1 MLSKQ
6 AIIVALVGLNLL
18 LLAGVILVGYTPP
31 SAFAQDAAAAAGE
44 PADTVLGVQAEV
56 GNDAIYIIDGQN
68 HFLHCFRTPF
78 PHHEG
83 DPVRLFYVGTRDLS
97 REFRKE
103 ARR

>member
-1 MLSKQ
+1 MRSRQ

-18 LLAGVILVGYTPP
+18 LLTGVILVGYTPP
-31 SAFAQDAAAAAGE
+31 AAFAQDAAAAGE

-78 PHHEG
+78 PRNEG
-83 DPVRLFYVGTRDLS
+83 DPVRLFYIGTRDLS